1 MFKAISGTHIVG
13 VFLALSVSLSF
24 AAEPEDYIRKEVSG
38 VYSVTMFGAGQ
49 GQQAPMRIDY
59 AEGDNLVMEQGGKS
73 NLMPIH
79 STDPANGTVNLLD
92 NSDNLTTL
100 SVRYGQGT
108 MTTAIG
114 VKIHL
119 SFIRKLTD
127 MDYAAIGKTV
137 APVAARQQVA
147 PASEPEPEV
156 VTAQPASTKKASPPI
171 AASFNC
177 SKASTAVEGMICG
190 NEELA
195 ALDVRVAAVYKA
207 LRSSAE
213 DKDGVKKDQ
222 QAWLKERNA
231 CRSTECLTASYS
243 DRAQDMENTLAYLS
257 KPAEVR

>member
-1 MFKAISGTHIVG
+1 MFKVISGTIITSVML
-13 VFLALSVSLSF
+13 FLSASLCY
-24 AAEPEDYIRKEVSG
+24 AGEPGDYIRKDVSG
-38 VYSVTMFGAGQ
+38 VYSVIMFGAGQ
-49 GQQAPMRIDY
+49 GRQAPMRIDY
-59 AEGDNLVMEQGGKS
+59 ADGDNLVMEQGGRS
-73 NLMPIH
+73 NMMPIH

-92 NSDNLTTL
+92 DSGSLTTL
-100 SVRYGQGT
+100 SVRFGQGT
-108 MTTAIG
+108 MTTASG

-147 PASEPEPEV
+147 PASEPEPEI
-156 VTAQPASTKKASPPI
+156 VTAQPASTKKASPI

-195 ALDVRVAAVYKA
+195 ALDVRVAAAYKA

-213 DKDGVKKDQ
+213 DKEGVKKDQ

-231 CRSTECLTASYS
+231 CRSTECLAASYS

-257 KPAEVR
+257 KPAEFR

>member
-1 MFKAISGTHIVG
+1 MFKAISGTHIAG
-13 VFLALSVSLSF
+13 VFLALSASLAF

-59 AEGDNLVMEQGGKS
+59 ADGDNLVLEQGGKS
-73 NLMPIH
+73 NFMPIH

-119 SFIRKLTD
+119 GFIRKLTD

-137 APVAARQQVA
+137 APVATRQQAA
-147 PASEPEPEV
+147 PVPEPEPELI
-156 VTAQPASTKKASPPI
+156 TAQPPSTRKASPI

-195 ALDVRVAAVYKA
+195 ALDVRVAAAYKS
-207 LRSSAE
+207 LRSNAE
-213 DKDGVKKDQ
+213 DKEGVKKDQ

-231 CRSTECLTASYS
+231 CRSTECLAASYS

-257 KPAEVR
+257 KPAEFR

>member
-1 MFKAISGTHIVG
+1 MFKAISGTLIAG
-13 VFLALSVSLSF
+13 VFLALSASLSF
-24 AAEPEDYIRKEVSG
+24 AAEPEDYIRKDVSG
-38 VYSVTMFGAGQ
+38 VYSVIMFGAGQ
-49 GQQAPMRIDY
+49 GRQAPMRIDY
-59 AEGDNLVMEQGGKS
+59 ADGDNLVMEQGGKS
-73 NLMPIH
+73 NMMPIH

-92 NSDNLTTL
+92 DSGSLTTL
-100 SVRYGQGT
+100 SVRFGQGT
-108 MTTAIG
+108 MTTASG

-147 PASEPEPEV
+147 PASEPEPEI

-177 SKASTAVEGMICG
+177 AKASTAVEGMICG

-195 ALDVRVAAVYKA
+195 ALDVRVAAAYKA

-213 DKDGVKKDQ
+213 DKEGVKKDQ

-231 CRSTECLTASYS
+231 CRSTECLVASYS

-257 KPAEVR
+257 KPAEYR

>member
-1 MFKAISGTHIVG
+1 
-13 VFLALSVSLSF
+13 
-24 AAEPEDYIRKEVSG
+24 
-38 VYSVTMFGAGQ
+38 
-49 GQQAPMRIDY
+49 
-59 AEGDNLVMEQGGKS
+59 
-73 NLMPIH
+73 MPIH

-92 NSDNLTTL
+92 DSGSLTTL
-100 SVRYGQGT
+100 SVRFGQGT
-108 MTTAIG
+108 MTTASG

-147 PASEPEPEV
+147 PASEPQPEV

-177 SKASTAVEGMICG
+177 AKASTAVEGMICG

-195 ALDVRVAAVYKA
+195 ALDVRVAAAYKA

-213 DKDGVKKDQ
+213 DKEGVKKDQ

-231 CRSTECLTASYS
+231 CRSTECLVASYS

-257 KPAEVR
+257 KPAEYR

>member
-1 MFKAISGTHIVG
+1 MFKAISGPLIAG
-13 VFLALSVSLSF
+13 VFLALSATLSF
-24 AAEPEDYIRKEVSG
+24 EAEPEDYIRKEVSG

-137 APVAARQQVA
+137 APVVTRQQVA

-156 VTAQPASTKKASPPI
+156 VTAQPAPTKKASPI

-195 ALDVRVAAVYKA
+195 ALDVRVAAAYKA
-207 LRSSAE
+207 LRSSVE
-213 DKDGVKKDQ
+213 DKEGVKKDQ

-231 CRSTECLTASYS
+231 CRSTECLAASYS

-257 KPAEVR
+257 KPAEFR

>member
-1 MFKAISGTHIVG
+1 MFKAISGTHIAG
-13 VFLALSVSLSF
+13 VFLALSASLSF

-59 AEGDNLVMEQGGKS
+59 ADGDNLVMEQGGKS

-137 APVAARQQVA
+137 APVATRQQVA

-213 DKDGVKKDQ
+213 DKEGVKKDQ

-231 CRSTECLTASYS
+231 CRSTECLVASYS

-257 KPAEVR
+257 KPAEFR